1 VHRLSEGGRGRCE
14 EGEEHCHEEAE
25 HEEGEHEHEQAR
37 HRHRGL
43 LTRRV
48 RGEGRG
54 GRHRPTMP
62 STGQLV

>member
-14 EGEEHCHEEAE
+14 EGEEHCHEQAE
-25 HEEGEHEHEQAR
+25 HEEGEHEHESTR
-37 HRHRGL
+37 DRHRGL

-48 RGEGRG
+48 VREGRE
-54 GRHRPTMP
+54 GRHPLTLP